1 MGALARSWPPPT
13 ACLLLLA
20 ACLHSHSHSPSA
32 YPSIFATKLRI
43 FPLSLPLNAAPLVNT
58 FAFLWSIPAFACMTV
73 RVPTVPLLLYLYD
86 FIAIGASVA
95 WQEGR
100 VDVMRVKCFIV
111 LGNFRRACS
120 VTAAGRRPDASSKHL
135 CAGKD
140 LV

>member
-1 MGALARSWPPPT
+1 
-13 ACLLLLA
+13 
-20 ACLHSHSHSPSA
+20 
-32 YPSIFATKLRI
+32 
-43 FPLSLPLNAAPLVNT
+43 
-58 FAFLWSIPAFACMTV
+58 MTV

-120 VTAAGRRPDASSKHL
+120 VTAAGRRPDASPELL
-135 CAGKD
+135 CAGKA
-140 LV
+140 LVQERQVTKSSLRRDWKAIESAREGESVNSSPPGENAERGAKTLPQQLDF